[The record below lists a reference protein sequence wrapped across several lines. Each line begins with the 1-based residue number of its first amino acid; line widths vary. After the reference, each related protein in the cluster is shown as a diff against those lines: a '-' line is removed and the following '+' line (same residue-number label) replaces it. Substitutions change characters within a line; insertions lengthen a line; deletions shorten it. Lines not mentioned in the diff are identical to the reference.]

1 MSSTLRLALAILTFA
16 CAAPADAADIAGAGS
31 TFVTPILARWAE
43 AYKATLGTTVTYQ
56 SIGSASGIKQIEGNG
71 VDFGASDAP
80 LTPDELEK
88 FGLVQFPLVL
98 GGVVPVVNL
107 PGQQSCR

>member
-1 MSSTLRLALAILTFA
+1 
-16 CAAPADAADIAGAGS
+16 
-31 TFVTPILARWAE
+31 
-43 AYKATLGTTVTYQ
+43 LGTTVTYQ
-56 SIGSASGIKQIEGNG
+56 SIGAASGIKQIEGAG
-71 VDFGASDAP
+71 ADFGASHAA

-88 FGLVQFPLVL
+88 LGPVQFPLVL